1 MSLRAVIFDLDGT
14 VVENSY
20 DWPGIRAELGTTASS
35 ILEYL
40 DGLPEPER
48 SGKWAILER
57 HEAEQTRQSSLR
69 EGMRELLGFL
79 RDEGVKTALV
89 TNNTKANTS
98 YLLSKFRLTFD
109 HVITRE
115 SGLWKPTGAP
125 FADVMRVFGVKPGEC
140 AVVGD
145 TRFDVWAAT
154 DAGIDL
160 ILILTNRPEDF
171 EELPAET
178 FPGIPELEER
188 LAKEFL
194 GEDEEGPEEFD

>member
-1 MSLRAVIFDLDGT
+1 MSLKAVIFDLDGT

-20 DWPGIRAELGTTASS
+20 DWSGIRAELGTKSSS

-40 DGLPEPER
+40 AGLPEPER
-48 SGKWAILER
+48 SRKGAILER

-69 EGMRELLGFL
+69 EGMRELLAFL

-89 TNNTKANTS
+89 TNNTRANTS
-98 YLLSKFRLTFD
+98 YLLNKFSLSFD

-125 FADVMRVFGVKPGEC
+125 FVDVLRVFGADPDEC

-145 TRFDVWAAT
+145 TRFDVWAAM

-160 ILILTNRPEDF
+160 ILILTGKPEDF
-171 EELPAET
+171 DELPVET

-188 LAKEFL
+188 LAEEL
-194 GEDEEGPEEFD
+194 LEGAEGGEDFD

>member
-1 MSLRAVIFDLDGT
+1 MRLKAVIFDLDGT

-20 DWPGIRAELGTTASS
+20 DWSGIRAELGTKSSS

-40 DGLPEPER
+40 AALPEPER
-48 SGKWAILER
+48 SRKGAILER

-69 EGMRELLGFL
+69 EGMRELLAFL
-79 RDEGVKTALV
+79 REEEVRTALV

-98 YLLSKFRLTFD
+98 YLLSKFSLTFD
-109 HVITRE
+109 HVVTRE

-125 FADVMRVFGVKPGEC
+125 FVDVLRVFGVEPDEC

-145 TRFDVWAAT
+145 TRFDVWAAM

-160 ILILTNRPEDF
+160 ILILTSKPEDF
-171 EELPAET
+171 EELPVET

-188 LAKEFL
+188 LAEEL
-194 GEDEEGPEEFD
+194 LEDEEDGGDFD

>member
-20 DWPGIRAELGTTASS
+20 DWSGIRAELGTKASS

-40 DGLPEPER
+40 AGLPEPER
-48 SGKWAILER
+48 SRKGAILER

-98 YLLSKFRLTFD
+98 YLLSKFSLTFD
-109 HVITRE
+109 HIITRE
-115 SGLWKPTGAP
+115 SGLWKPAGAP
-125 FADVMRVFGVKPGEC
+125 FADVLRAFGVEPDDC

-145 TRFDVWAAT
+145 TRF
-154 DAGIDL
+154 
-160 ILILTNRPEDF
+160 
-171 EELPAET
+171 
-178 FPGIPELEER
+178 
-188 LAKEFL
+188 
-194 GEDEEGPEEFD
+194 

>member
-1 MSLRAVIFDLDGT
+1 MGLRAVIFDLDGT

-20 DWPGIRAELGTTASS
+20 DWPGIRAELGTRAPS

-40 DGLPEPER
+40 TGLPEPER
-48 SGKWAILER
+48 SRKWAVLER

-69 EGMRELLGFL
+69 EGMRELLAFL
-79 RDEGVKTALV
+79 RGRGVKTALV

-98 YLLSKFRLTFD
+98 YLLSKFLLTFD

-125 FADVMRVFGVKPGEC
+125 FVDVLRVFGAGPGEC

-145 TRFDVWAAT
+145 TRFDVWAAM

-160 ILILTNRPEDF
+160 ILVLTNKPEDF
-171 EELPAET
+171 EDLPVET
-178 FPGIPELEER
+178 FSGIPELEER
-188 LAKEFL
+188 LAEELL
-194 GEDEEGPEEFD
+194 GDDRGSEEPD

>member
-1 MSLRAVIFDLDGT
+1 MSLKAVIFDLDGT

-20 DWPGIRAELGTTASS
+20 DWSGIRAELGTKSSS

-40 DGLPEPER
+40 AGLPEPER
-48 SGKWAILER
+48 SRKGAILER

-69 EGMRELLGFL
+69 EGMRELLAFL

-98 YLLSKFRLTFD
+98 YLLSKFNLAFD

-125 FADVMRVFGVKPGEC
+125 FVDVLRVFGVDPDDC

-145 TRFDVWAAT
+145 TRFDVWAAM

-160 ILILTNRPEDF
+160 ILIVTNKPEDF
-171 EELPAET
+171 AELPVET

-188 LAKEFL
+188 LAEEL
-194 GEDEEGPEEFD
+194 LEGEEDGEDFD